1 MRDKLS
7 TTGNQHEGNPCFIL
21 GGSPTGRSL
30 TLDFGANHQGHTVKI
45 IATLSK
51 SAQDEKSKTLQS
63 NETVVVGFENIAR
76 SKSYWSR

>member
-1 MRDKLS
+1 MSSKKDKLS

-21 GGSPTGRSL
+21 GSSQQSRSL

-51 SAQDEKSKTLQS
+51 SAQDENQKHYNLTKRCCCYT
-63 NETVVVGFENIAR
+63 ICC
-76 SKSYWSR
+76 